1 LRVAGNVAELAAATY
16 NARHAV
22 LAAGGG
28 ADQRGCRIRLGTRGG
43 SIAPSDTYILPYV
56 CTAGGMVVG
65 KVKVTLSLRGD
76 LVRSLKSKLALEG
89 RTLSEVVEESLTLYE
104 EAEFLER
111 LCEAL
116 GLEKRYYTG
125 PEVEAD
131 RPRGLRAEEA
141 VREVRDERAE
151 RLPGH

>member
-1 LRVAGNVAELAAATY
+1 MEPGES
-16 NARHAV
+16 
-22 LAAGGG
+22 G
-28 ADQRGCRIRLGTRGG
+28 RLK
-43 SIAPSDTYILPYV
+43 APSDTYILLYV

-125 PEVEAD
+125 SEVEAG